1 MWAYSDN
8 RRFSKGQ
15 TPIETTGKKPRH
27 GLAGDPR
34 AGQVPMRLT
43 PGSGSQFLDG
53 LTNAICK
60 R

>member
-1 MWAYSDN
+1 MWAYDENSPIN
-8 RRFSKGQ
+8 KGQ